1 MYDSDRSAPL
11 YERVRRAILAEIEG
25 GIRPAGSYLPAEP
38 ELCAAYGVSR
48 VTLRRAISE
57 LCAEGRL
64 IRQQGRGTL
73 VAPRKLPQ
81 TLVSLS
87 GFSEIMD
94 GLGRSARHRVL
105 ARDDRPDA
113 PDVATKLQAATL
125 IRFDRLLEAE
135 GRPITLEAL
144 WFDADRFAVVIE
156 PVAQGGSFYAALRHH
171 AGIGPATAERQIDI
185 GFPTRDQCRV
195 LDTTQAQPVYRIE
208 KTVFGPDDAPLAH
221 SRLTTPCHLVTFT
234 LRN

>member
-1 MYDSDRSAPL
+1 MDDNDRSAPL
-11 YERVRRAILAEIEG
+11 YEQVRRAILAEIDG
-25 GIRPAGSYLPAEP
+25 GIRPEGSFLPAEP

-113 PDVATKLQAATL
+113 PDLAARLQAASL

-135 GRPITLEAL
+135 GRPMTLEAL
-144 WFDADRFAVVIE
+144 WFDADRFAAVIE
-156 PVAQGGSFYAALRHH
+156 SVAQGGSFYAALREH
-171 AGIGPATAERQIDI
+171 AGIRPAAAERRIDV
-185 GFPTRDQCRV
+185 GFPTRDECR
-195 LDTTQAQPVYRIE
+195 LLGTTQAQPVYRIE
-208 KTVFGPDDAPLAH
+208 KTVFGPDNAPLAC
-221 SRLTTPCHLVTFT
+221 SRLVTPCHLVTFT
-234 LRN
+234 LRS